1 MSDNGLKPELNDLWH
16 TYIFG
21 MQGVQTYTDIYL
33 WETFLNAHR
42 FNTLIELGSGSG
54 AFSTWLYLQCVN
66 RGASF
71 FTFDKVHP
79 PALDWPMNKANGLA
93 GRFFLGDMFS
103 GKGMSALRGMLDTV
117 NRPAILFCDGGNK
130 PKEFQTFTPMM
141 QPGDF
146 VIVHDY
152 GTEFGD
158 NDAQPVAHLVRQIF
172 PEARGLGS
180 KTAWYERI

>member
-1 MSDNGLKPELNDLWH
+1 MAEDPRNDLWH

-21 MQGVQTYTDIYL
+21 MQAVQTYTDLYC

-42 FNTLIELGSGSG
+42 IYTLIELGSGSG

-66 RGASF
+66 RGATF
-71 FTFDKVHP
+71 YTFDKVRP
-79 PALDWPMNKANGLA
+79 PALDWEINKANGLA
-93 GRFFLGDMFS
+93 KRFYQGDIFS
-103 GKGMSALRGMLDTV
+103 GAGLGAMRNMLPEVT
-117 NRPAILFCDGGNK
+117 RPALLYCDNGNK
-130 PKEFQTFTPMM
+130 PKEFQTFVPMM

-146 VIVHDY
+146 VVVHDY

-172 PEARGLGS
+172 PEAKAIGS